1 MKKIWKDTLMPKGRY
16 ELKRMMA
23 VQGFNLGM
31 LYIFMPAIK
40 KDFEVHEFVV
50 MTLFAFVAACLGIAV
65 HEQLKTRSS
74 KSEENQH
81 LPE

>member
-23 VQGFNLGM
+23 VQAFNFGIV
-31 LYIFMPAIK
+31 YIFMPAIK

-65 HEQLKTRSS
+65 HEQLKTRST
-74 KSEENQH
+74 KQEDNQQ